1 MLGSLTISR
10 AASLDIGHEVAT
22 ELQEGWY
29 EASIG
34 EKAGVCWGGCPLLKT
49 LTSILGKTP

>member
-34 EKAGVCWGGCPLLKT
+34 EKAGVCVWGVS
-49 LTSILGKTP
+49 LT